1 MSNTWKPKTSGYGE
15 HDFHFNVP
23 PPVGKDHE
31 GHGER
36 ASLKNNTCGLY
47 SSSISDEKEETFTR
61 EQRLKKYPEI
71 IMIPTRFVGV
81 NFCIKEVL

>member
-36 ASLKNNTCGLY
+36 ASLKNNTCGIY
-47 SSSISDEKEETFTR
+47 NSISDKKEDTFSGK
-61 EQRLKKYPEI
+61 QRLKKYPE
-71 IMIPTRFVGV
+71 MALIPTRYVGV
-81 NFCIKEVL
+81 RFCIQEVK